1 MTSSRILA
9 LVLLVVGL
17 ILLFFA
23 YQSSQSV
30 GDQLTE
36 AVTGRFTDS
45 TTWFLILGAAST
57 VAGVGLLLFGRSAST
72 ALRRPL
78 ILHLTL

>member
-1 MTSSRILA
+1 MAGNRVLA

-23 YQSSQSV
+23 YQSSQSL
-30 GDQLTE
+30 GDQVAE

-45 TTWFLILGAAST
+45 TTWFLIIGAAST
-57 VAGVGLLLFGRSAST
+57 VAGIGMLIFSGSS
-72 ALRRPL
+72 RR
-78 ILHLTL
+78 H

>member
-1 MTSSRILA
+1 MMSKRVIA

-23 YQSSQSV
+23 YQSSQSL
-30 GDQLTE
+30 GDQVTE

-45 TTWFLILGAAST
+45 TTWFMILGAASA
-57 VAGVGLLLFGRSAST
+57 VAGVVMLLTGRT
-72 ALRRPL
+72 RRDF
-78 ILHLTL
+78 

>member
-1 MTSSRILA
+1 MTKSIVPA

-30 GDQLTE
+30 GDQVTE

-45 TTWFLILGAAST
+45 TIWFLILGAAAA
-57 VAGVGLLLFGRSAST
+57 VAGVGLLLFGKSARS
-72 ALRRPL
+72 
-78 ILHLTL
+78 

>member
-1 MTSSRILA
+1 MASNRIMA

-23 YQSSQSV
+23 YQSSQSL
-30 GDQLTE
+30 GDQVTE

-45 TTWFLILGAAST
+45 TTWFLILGAASAA
-57 VAGVGLLLFGRSAST
+57 AGVGLLLFGKSANN
-72 ALRRPL
+72 
-78 ILHLTL
+78 

>member
-1 MTSSRILA
+1 MANNKILG

-23 YQSSQSV
+23 YQSSQSL
-30 GDQLTE
+30 GDQVSE

-45 TTWFLILGAAST
+45 TTWFLILGAASA
-57 VAGVGLLLFGRSAST
+57 VAGVGMLLLGKSGRS
-72 ALRRPL
+72 
-78 ILHLTL
+78 

>member
-1 MTSSRILA
+1 MASNKILG

-23 YQSSQSV
+23 YQSSQSL
-30 GDQLTE
+30 GDQVSE

-45 TTWFLILGAAST
+45 TTWFLILGAASA
-57 VAGVGLLLFGRSAST
+57 VAGLGVLLLGKSGRS
-72 ALRRPL
+72 
-78 ILHLTL
+78 